1 MKKFFSML
9 FLAIA
14 MFTTTSAQEAS
25 EHLTFKGIPI
35 DGTLNNFVTKLT
47 KKGFT
52 HIGTTDGIAI
62 LLGDFATYKKCS
74 IGVMSSK
81 DKDVVTS
88 VCVQFPTCETWS
100 TLETNYLLLKQM
112 LTTKYGEPSDCLETF
127 QSDWQPKDDNEKMYM
142 LRTDKCK
149 YYTAFKTEK
158 GGIVLQ
164 LTHQNVLECRVTL
177 SYIDAINYKAATSD
191 AMDDL

>member
-1 MKKFFSML
+1 
-9 FLAIA
+9 
-14 MFTTTSAQEAS
+14 
-25 EHLTFKGIPI
+25 
-35 DGTLNNFVTKLT
+35 
-47 KKGFT
+47 
-52 HIGTTDGIAI
+52 
-62 LLGDFATYKKCS
+62 
-74 IGVMSSK
+74 
-81 DKDVVTS
+81 
-88 VCVQFPTCETWS
+88 
-100 TLETNYLLLKQM
+100 M